1 MSPRRT
7 FLGWLL
13 ALSPLSLRAE
23 EAVTSSLALTDLAG
37 SAQWPPALQEF
48 IAYALGLTTRNL
60 TYKFASA
67 DPEAGGMDCSGTIY
81 HTLKQAGFK
90 KLPRSSHAMHG
101 WVKDAGLL
109 VPVTGTPDVADPVL
123 AKLKPGDLLFW
134 TGTYDT
140 GDKPAAISHVM
151 LYLGK
156 TVDGGKPVMFG
167 ASNGRPYRGKSQN
180 GVSVFDF
187 KMPKADGKARFV
199 GYGPVPGLD
208 VSSVTAVPPG

>member
-1 MSPRRT
+1 MSCRRS
-7 FLGWLL
+7 FLWLL
-13 ALSPLSLRAE
+13 FLSGLPLHAD
-23 EAVTSSLALTDLAG
+23 EAVTSSLLLTDLAG
-37 SAQWPPALQEF
+37 SAQWPPALQKL
-48 IAYALGLTTRNL
+48 ISYALSLTTRKL
-60 TYKFASA
+60 TYQFASA

-81 HTLKQAGFK
+81 HTLQHSGFK
-90 KLPRSSHAMHG
+90 NLPRSSNSMHG

-109 VPVTGTPDVADPVL
+109 VPVTGAPDATDPVL

-134 TGTYDT
+134 TGTYNT
-140 GDKPAAISHVM
+140 GDKPSTISHVM

-199 GYGPVPGLD
+199 GYGPIPGMD
-208 VSSVTAVPPG
+208 TGKVTAVPPG

>member
-1 MSPRRT
+1 MPRRRC
-7 FLGWLL
+7 FLSLLLL
-13 ALSPLSLRAE
+13 APWPLRAD
-23 EAVTSSLALTDLAG
+23 EAVTSSLSLTELAG
-37 SAQWPPALQEF
+37 SDQWPPALQKL
-48 IAYALGLTTRNL
+48 ITYALSLTTRKL
-60 TYKFASA
+60 SYQFSSA

-81 HTLKQAGFK
+81 HTLQHAGFK
-90 KLPRSSHAMHG
+90 NQPRSSNAMHG
-101 WVKDAGLL
+101 WVGDAGLL
-109 VPVTGTPDVADPVL
+109 VPITGTPEVSDASL

-140 GDKPAAISHVM
+140 GNKPSTISHVM

-167 ASNGRPYRGKSQN
+167 ASNGRPYRGKSQH

-199 GYGPVPGLD
+199 GYGPIPGLD
-208 VSSVTAVPPG
+208 VAKVNAVPPG